1 MRTMEHNTTPTIKYD
16 RSLDRATMA
25 PAPKTVWPLLS
36 GGCCI
41 VDTVDGGGRPGSP
54 DDFRASRRGGRET
67 LLESHVT

>member
-1 MRTMEHNTTPTIKYD
+1 MEHNTTPTIKYD

-41 VDTVDGGGRPGSP
+41 VDTVDGGRRPGSP
-54 DDFRASRRGGRET
+54 DDFRA
-67 LLESHVT
+67 

>member
-41 VDTVDGGGRPGSP
+41 VDTVDGGRRPGSP
-54 DDFRASRRGGRET
+54 DDFRASGGGKK
-67 LLESHVT
+67 HC